1 MFIQIGFCVLVLLVQ
16 VVTSIPAVSITIGM
30 ALVLFIAASSG
41 FDYVL
46 SWTIKAIQVKQ
57 QRSTRGD

>member
-16 VVTSIPAVSITIGM
+16 VVPSIPAVSITIGM

-41 FDYVL
+41 FDYVS

-57 QRSTRGD
+57 QRSPRGD